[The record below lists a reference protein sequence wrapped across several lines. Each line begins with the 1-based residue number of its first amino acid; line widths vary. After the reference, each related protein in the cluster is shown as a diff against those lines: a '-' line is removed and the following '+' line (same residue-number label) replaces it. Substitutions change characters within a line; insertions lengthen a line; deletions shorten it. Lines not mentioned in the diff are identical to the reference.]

1 MRHAPALLFAATLAS
16 PAAWVSASP
25 DPASETQPCEPT
37 QGVLAAGATLAGA
50 AGTYR
55 LILVGRQAQGKART
69 VSGSLVLMSSGF
81 DPDAFKPALNP
92 LSGVANINLRAV
104 GAFPA
109 GDPGSKDP
117 EAPGVLVLESREGNA
132 PRILLRFG
140 ADANR
145 PDSPLFDGGYT
156 VLDVRKIT
164 ARGFAG
170 EWRSAANG
178 RSARGHFCARRS
190 VIRRTEP

>member
-1 MRHAPALLFAATLAS
+1 MRPAPALLFAATLAL
-16 PAAWVSASP
+16 PTAWVSAGP
-25 DPASETQPCEPT
+25 DPASEIQPCQPT

-50 AGTYR
+50 AGRYR
-55 LILVGRQAQGKART
+55 LILIGQQAQGKART

-92 LSGVANINLRAV
+92 LSGVTNINLRAV

-117 EAPGVLVLESREGNA
+117 EAPGVLVLESREGGA
-132 PRILLRFG
+132 PRILLRLG

-145 PDSPLFDGGYT
+145 PGSPLFDGGYT
-156 VLDVRKIT
+156 VLEVREIS

-170 EWRSAANG
+170 EWRSATNG
-178 RSARGHFCARRS
+178 HSAAGHFCARRS
-190 VIRRTEP
+190 FMRRAEP